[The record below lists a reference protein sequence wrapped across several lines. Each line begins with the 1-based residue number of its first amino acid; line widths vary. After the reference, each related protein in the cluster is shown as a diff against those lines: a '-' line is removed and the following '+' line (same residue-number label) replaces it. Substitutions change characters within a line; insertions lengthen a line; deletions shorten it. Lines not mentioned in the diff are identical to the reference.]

1 MQRRIE
7 LLKYKLTTC
16 LMLML
21 GIAFAAVLFAQ
32 SAKSTR
38 DGVYTHAQAEQ
49 GHALYTL
56 QCVTCH
62 GAQLEGSGQNPPLK
76 GQAFQQNWKGQ
87 TLADFYTQIQST
99 MPATKPGSLQP
110 GRSVAIIAYILSANS
125 YPAGTIEPARFV
137 RQVEGDS
144 VRFACPKCP

>member
-1 MQRRIE
+1 
-7 LLKYKLTTC
+7 LLKNKLATC
-16 LMLML
+16 LMLMP

-38 DGVYTHAQAEQ
+38 DGAYTHAQAEQ
-49 GHALYTL
+49 GHALFTL
-56 QCVTCH
+56 QCATCH

-76 GQAFQQNWKGQ
+76 GQAFLNNWNGQ

-110 GRSVAIIAYILSANS
+110 GEVSQLIAYILSANS
-125 YPAGTIEPARFV
+125 YPAGTIELPDSADKLKEIQFDLPA
-137 RQVEGDS
+137 QG
-144 VRFACPKCP
+144 AQ